1 MMKHHH
7 AALNELRLQHR
18 NQVNM
23 KQKEHLRKTAD
34 LQKENEEEMEVLKQD
49 QISMMEGMLVF
60 FFSCSCLIRKC

>member
-23 KQKEHLRKTAD
+23 KQKEHHRKTAD
-34 LQKENEEEMEVLKQD
+34 LNKENEEEIEQLKQE
-49 QISMMEGMLVF
+49 QVAMMEGE
-60 FFSCSCLIRKC
+60 